1 MTDEEMIA
9 RIAEQLRP
17 PGPPTIGP
25 CPRCGQPAEY
35 LSPDGVIV
43 LCPICAP
50 LALEAMRRQAM
61 EGD

>member
-9 RIAEQLRP
+9 RIVARLRL
-17 PGPPTIGP
+17 PGPPRIGP

-35 LSPDGVIV
+35 LDPTGTIV

-50 LALEAMRRQAM
+50 LALEAMRRQRYDG
-61 EGD
+61 E